1 MANIY
6 HITSVHQRYDT
17 RIFKKECTSLAE
29 KGHNV
34 NLIVC
39 DGLGN
44 EIKNNVNII
53 DTGVSNKIGRIK
65 RFLFLPKQIYK
76 VLQSKKDIDFIHFHD
91 PELIFIAKKFVKKGI
106 KVIYD
111 SHENLPK
118 QVLSKPYIPTFARK
132 IISSVVN
139 FIELKAA
146 KKFYA
151 VVTVTDEIKNR
162 FLKVNKNVY
171 LLRNFSIVKS
181 FGNVNFLE
189 KKMKFVYSGGI
200 TKIRGALEMAH
211 SSNITSTE
219 ILFFGPIEDSIKD
232 ILKDFNNIK
241 LMGSIDQDDLFQELK
256 NSTVG
261 LILFHKVPNHMVS
274 SPNKMFE
281 YMAAGMAIIASD
293 IPMWKEVIDTYKCGI
308 CVDPYNIDEISKA
321 IMYMKNHPDEV
332 FQMGKNGREA
342 VINHFSWENE
352 QNTLFL
358 VYEEKI

>member
-44 EIKNNVNII
+44 ETKNNVNII

-65 RFLFLPKQIYK
+65 RFLFLPKKIYK

-91 PELIFIAKKFVKKGI
+91 PELIFIAKKFAKKGI

-118 QVLSKPYIPTFARK
+118 QVLSKPYIPAFARK

-171 LLRNFSIVKS
+171 LLRNYPRVLSLNNINFS
-181 FGNVNFLE
+181 E
-189 KKMKFVYSGGI
+189 KEMKIIYAGGV
-200 TKIRGALEMAH
+200 TYIRGAVEMAKA
-211 SSNITSTE
+211 SDITNTK
-219 ILFFGPIEDSIKD
+219 IDIYGPVDNKIREEL
-232 ILKDFNNIK
+232 LKYENIK
-241 LMGSIDQDDLFQELK
+241 LYGNIDQDLLFSEYK
-256 NSTVG
+256 KASVG
-261 LILFHKVPNHMVS
+261 LLLLHKVPNYIDS

-308 CVDPYNIDEISKA
+308 CVDPYNIDEISKT

-332 FQMGKNGREA
+332 FQMGMRGKDAAN
-342 VINHFSWENE
+342 NHFSWENE